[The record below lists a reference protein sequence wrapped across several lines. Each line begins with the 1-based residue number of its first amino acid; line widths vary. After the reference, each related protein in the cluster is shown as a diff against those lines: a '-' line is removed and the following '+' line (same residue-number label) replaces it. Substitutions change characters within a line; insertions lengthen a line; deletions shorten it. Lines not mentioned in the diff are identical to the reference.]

1 MKKTIEISINRLI
14 LGFGLIFILGI
25 LFAFTNGYYTQEFG
39 EPIPLLVY
47 MIAIISVVLGATI
60 ILIFQYKLEKIHL
73 KSVLKILPTD
83 EAEVIKLLIENNNR
97 LEQNHIVAL
106 TGYNKVRISRIITK
120 FEQKKLIEKRNLGN
134 TNLIILKLDS
144 N

>member
-1 MKKTIEISINRLI
+1 MKKTIEISVLKLLI
-14 LGFGLIFILGI
+14 GFGLIFILGI
-25 LFAFTNGYYTQEFG
+25 LFAFTNGYYTEEFG
-39 EPIPLLVY
+39 EPLPIIVY
-47 MIAIISVVLGATI
+47 AIAIVSILTGATI
-60 ILIFQYKLEKIHL
+60 ILLFQQKISKVHL
-73 KSVLKILPTD
+73 SSLLKILPTD

-134 TNLIILKLDS
+134 TNLIILKLD
-144 N
+144 